1 MKSKVLTHILCT
13 SLAAACCMFAVSCE
27 KAAESDGTT
36 DKTDDSDD
44 DMEEKIGMVF
54 VADSPEPFS
63 QSIPGSTIAVLW
75 SENDALSIFDKT
87 GNNRFTITSGAGQNE
102 GNFAGEAYEAAEY
115 LALYPYSEDAV
126 YSDGYIFSSLPAE
139 QTAIAG
145 SFDTMLNPA
154 AGSSTDNE
162 LSLRN
167 MAGLIALSVGNIPD
181 GKTVQ
186 SVTFEAEKNL
196 TGDYKI
202 DIATFSA
209 AEGIS
214 GSASGL
220 TVRAP
225 EDEPLAEGNTYY
237 AVVLPG
243 TYYSLRY
250 TVILDDG
257 TSYSQTYRETVTV
270 GAGSISPVALSA
282 AQKTEGLY
290 ARYIGGEEIS
300 IGDRTYS
307 QEKNGNAVLISENTV
322 LDKVPASGIYF
333 IEPDVTLSC
342 NPANT
347 FLSLV
352 IIGNA
357 PDKKS
362 KVELGHNL
370 QYNGSPDGFICLYNL
385 DIKTNGFMPQAYG
398 DGAYGYIGFI
408 DCDIETST
416 DNTGAAALL
425 LSKTNINRDHDE
437 FVLDGCNIHIQP
449 GAKRFLLSN
458 SANISSDSGEDFKK
472 IVFRNNIF
480 WSDETANTS
489 FKFFNEFAGIEEF
502 IFERNTIVNL
512 FSFNLSG
519 LFSYRYIHKISIED
533 NLYWNPENVLQY
545 LGFFYP
551 QDSGPAGSVHP
562 SNPTEGSCR
571 HNLLYQGNCGQNT
584 AVFVNG
590 WTAVNIAGWTA
601 HEDFTG
607 TDENPLSVPD
617 FTNGVV
623 TPSDQYS
630 GYGAQM

>member
-1 MKSKVLTHILCT
+1 MKSKALNHILCT
-13 SLAAACCMFAVSCE
+13 FSAAVCCLFAASCE
-27 KAAESDGTT
+27 KAAENDGTT
-36 DKTDDSDD
+36 DKTDDPDNNK
-44 DMEEKIGMVF
+44 EKIGMVF
-54 VADSPEPFS
+54 VADTPEPFS
-63 QSIPGSTIAVLW
+63 KSILGSTMAVLW

-87 GNNRFTITSGAGQNE
+87 DNNRFTLTSGAGQNE
-102 GNFAGEAYEAAEY
+102 GNFGGEAYEAAQY
-115 LALYPYSEDAV
+115 FALYPYSEDAV
-126 YSDGYIFSSLPAE
+126 YSDGYIYSSLPAE
-139 QTAIAG
+139 QTARTG

-154 AGSSTDNE
+154 AGSSTDTGI
-162 LSLRN
+162 SLKN
-167 MAGLIALSVGNIPD
+167 MAGLIALSVENIPD

-196 TGDYKI
+196 TGNYKI

-214 GSASGL
+214 GAASGL
-220 TVRAP
+220 TVKAP
-225 EDEPLAEGNTYY
+225 EQEPLAEGKTYY
-237 AVVLPG
+237 AVVLPE
-243 TYYSLRY
+243 TYQSLRY
-250 TVILDDG
+250 TVLLNDG
-257 TSYSQTYRETVTV
+257 TSYSQTYPETVTV
-270 GAGSISPVALSA
+270 SAGSISPVTLSA
-282 AQKTEGLY
+282 AKKTEGLY
-290 ARYIGGEEIS
+290 ARYTDGEEIS

-307 QEKNGNAVLISENTV
+307 QEKNGSAVLISENTV

-333 IEPDVTLSC
+333 IEPDATLSC

-352 IIGNA
+352 IIGND
-357 PDKKS
+357 PERKS

-385 DIKTNGFMPQAYG
+385 NLKTNGFMPQAYG

-425 LSKTNINRDHDE
+425 ISKTNINRDHNE

-458 SANISSDSGEDFKK
+458 GAAISSDTGEDFRK
-472 IVFRNNIF
+472 IVLRNNIF

-489 FKFFNEFAGIEEF
+489 FKFLNEFAGIEEF
-502 IFERNTIVNL
+502 IFEKNTIVNL

-551 QDSGPAGSVHP
+551 QDPGSAGSVHP

-571 HNLLYQGNCGQNT
+571 HNLLYQGSCGQNI

-590 WTAVNIAGWTA
+590 WTAVNTAGWTA
-601 HEDFTG
+601 HEDFTR
-607 TDENPLSVPD
+607 TDEDPLSVTD
-617 FTNGVV
+617 FTNGIFA
-623 TPSDQYS
+623 TSDRYS
-630 GYGAQM
+630 GYGAQR